1 MTRTFANRKRIFA
14 ILKRFSATLA
24 FYFGCTSL
32 AQAGAYEDFLDA
44 VRRDNPAQAASLI
57 QRGMDPNTLDTA
69 GMPVLHVAARDGL
82 LRVVQVLAA
91 GGADLNRKNTAGE
104 SAVMLAALHGHLP
117 VVEFLV
123 SKEAQI
129 NHPGWTPLIY
139 AATSGQ
145 NKIVELLLENHAYID
160 STSPNGSTALMMAV
174 RGGHASTVK
183 LLVESGADVSVK
195 NEAGESAL
203 SWAERVVGDT
213 DIIKLLRVKLMP

>member
-1 MTRTFANRKRIFA
+1 MTRIFANRKRIFT
-14 ILKRFSATLA
+14 ILTRFSATLV
-24 FYFGCTSL
+24 FCFGCNGL
-32 AQAGAYEDFLDA
+32 AQAGAYEDFLSA
-44 VRRDNPAQAASLI
+44 VRLDIPEQTASLI
-57 QRGMDPNTLDTA
+57 QRGMDPNTLDSS
-69 GMPVLHVAARDGL
+69 GMPVLHLAARDGL

-91 GGADLNRKNTAGE
+91 GGADLNRRNTAGE
-104 SAVMLAALHGHLP
+104 SAVMLAALQGHLP

-145 NKIVELLLENHAYID
+145 NKIIELLIENHAYID

-183 LLVESGADVSVK
+183 LLVESDADVSVK

-203 SWAERVVGDT
+203 TWAERGAGHT
-213 DIIKLLRVKLMP
+213 EIIKMLRVKLMP